1 VVERPE
7 VPSWR
12 LILTLALAGAL
23 AGFLL
28 VFVNQATAPAIAKWK
43 AEQLALAVNEVLKEP
58 ARYDTLYLVDGTLT
72 AQLPEGVDPKKLE
85 AIYLGF
91 DADGGKVGYAMA
103 HREAGF
109 QDFIKLIFGYDVRAN
124 RLLGMKIL
132 ESKETPGLG
141 DKIYLD
147 LEFVDQFD
155 GVEAKLT
162 GVKKGERSKK
172 TDVEMITGAT
182 ISSKAV
188 IRIINNAI
196 DRWRP
201 YIEAFEG

>member
-1 VVERPE
+1 MVERPE

-12 LILTLALAGAL
+12 LIVTLALAGAL
-23 AGFLL
+23 AGLLL
-28 VFVNQATAPAIAKWK
+28 VFVNQATAPVIAAWK
-43 AEQLALAVNEVLKEP
+43 AEQLALAVKEVLKEP
-58 ARYDTLYLVDGTLT
+58 ARYDTLYLLDGTLT
-72 AQLPEGVDPKKLE
+72 AKLPEGSDPKKLE
-85 AIYLGF
+85 AIYLGY
-91 DADGGKVGYAMA
+91 DESGNKIGYAMA

-109 QDFIKLIFGYDVRAN
+109 QDFIKLIFGYDVKAK

-147 LEFVDQFD
+147 LEFVGQFD
-155 GVEAKLT
+155 GVETPLN
-162 GVKKGERSKK
+162 GVKKGERGEKS
-172 TDVEMITGAT
+172 DVEMITGAT

-196 DRWRP
+196 DEWMP